1 MLVSPTALTRP
12 DFELRSVLLR
22 SIHSTLSLR
31 LRHFCNVTWIHML
44 ASVTL
49 ATFQGFTP
57 ASSPRDH
64 ASVYIN
70 QACLPVTFVSSLI
83 SLANTVSSLPSTSRS
98 FARHRVLRF
107 ARATHHASAPCI
119 FTILLAPCLD
129 PHVRPC
135 ACRLSGSARNHRW
148 VALAHDACVSVRHV
162 LVQSQSYP
170 RRTQLAT
177 YHRYHH
183 DQRTHPCTMQAC
195 LALLYLRPSLT
206 LSRSLSRPH
215 RLVVQRN

>member
-1 MLVSPTALTRP
+1 
-12 DFELRSVLLR
+12 
-22 SIHSTLSLR
+22 
-31 LRHFCNVTWIHML
+31 ML

-98 FARHRVLRF
+98 FARHRVLRS

-170 RRTQLAT
+170 RRTQLAPT
-177 YHRYHH
+177 
-183 DQRTHPCTMQAC
+183 TATTMTSVPILYDAGLSGAVVPATKSDSVKIPFTSASARRAKKLNAT
-195 LALLYLRPSLT
+195 LALNP
-206 LSRSLSRPH
+206 LSKNSIFNSM
-215 RLVVQRN
+215 